1 MVYGFGVDAGLVDRN
16 PATKLKAPA
25 PVRSEKITPFESWA
39 EVERVAEE
47 CGRWAPLVLFMADT
61 GARPAEAAGLEHR
74 HVDGSVVELPGRK
87 TEHAWRT
94 VHMTERGVEAIASMP
109 RALQTR
115 RVFHID
121 GRPIS
126 WVYFWREVWRPALEL
141 AELAYRPP
149 YNLRHTFAYWSLRA
163 GVPIASL
170 AREMGHTTTEQ
181 TFKVYGGWC
190 REMGEDAAAMRSAWA
205 SAGENAAGVTNA

>member
-1 MVYGFGVDAGLVDRN
+1 M
-16 PATKLKAPA
+16 KLKAPA
-25 PVRSEKITPFESWA
+25 PIRSDRIAPFESWA

-47 CGRWAPLVLFMADT
+47 CGRWAPLVVFMADT
-61 GARPAEAAGLEHR
+61 GARPAEAVGLEQR

-94 VHMTERGVEAIASMP
+94 VHMTERGVEAVRSMP

-126 WVYFWREVWRPALEL
+126 WVYFWREVWKPALGL
-141 AELAYRPP
+141 THLPYRPP
-149 YNLRHTFAYWSLRA
+149 YNLRHTFA
-163 GVPIASL
+163 
-170 AREMGHTTTEQ
+170 
-181 TFKVYGGWC
+181 
-190 REMGEDAAAMRSAWA
+190 
-205 SAGENAAGVTNA
+205 